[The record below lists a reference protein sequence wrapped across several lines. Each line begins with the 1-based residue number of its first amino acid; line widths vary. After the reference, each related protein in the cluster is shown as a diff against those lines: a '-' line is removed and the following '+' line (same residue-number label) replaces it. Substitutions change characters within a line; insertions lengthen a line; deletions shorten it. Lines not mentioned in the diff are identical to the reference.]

1 VCRKS
6 SHALGPPR
14 WASLLMAAAKRP
26 AAGPSQRRTTP
37 YGRRMAITVSITCG
51 SRIDHVKKPKT
62 RADNASTMKAPGS
75 LSSVIDAAGSYPA
88 YKNGRQLSD
97 MLFTAGAQ

>member
-1 VCRKS
+1 MSEISAC
-6 SHALGPPR
+6 
-14 WASLLMAAAKRP
+14 ASAATIGVVANAAAANNP

-37 YGRRMAITVSITCG
+37 NRTRTATTVSITCG
-51 SRIDHVKKPKT
+51 SRIDHVEKPKT

-88 YKNGRQLSD
+88 
-97 MLFTAGAQ
+97 